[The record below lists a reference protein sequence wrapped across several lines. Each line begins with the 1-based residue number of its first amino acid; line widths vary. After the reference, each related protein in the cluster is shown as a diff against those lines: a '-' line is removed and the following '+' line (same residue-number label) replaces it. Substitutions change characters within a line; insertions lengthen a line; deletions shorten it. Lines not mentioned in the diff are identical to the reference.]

1 MAFTGKERIRAGLRL
16 LYGWLIGRRTEVLSP
31 CAFLLRPGEPARE
44 KRMDNAII
52 QTGRDIVHVHREQAR
67 SYIGG
72 RRSAGTRSG
81 YHSLYSSRERS
92 LVSKIK
98 ALRLYNPGIQGDFS
112 LSYAP
117 FENARKIKMLEAS
130 LSQLE
135 QLVSDLV
142 QQNQNLAAEL
152 AQAKDENESLQ
163 LSLMEHEEK
172 QGATAARI
180 QALVERVSAG
190 PVSA

>member
-1 MAFTGKERIRAGLRL
+1 MRVWVYLLISLSAVASRSISLFCRVREAKWREAEIRSRGVA
-16 LYGWLIGRRTEVLSP
+16 
-31 CAFLLRPGEPARE
+31 
-44 KRMDNAII
+44 
-52 QTGRDIVHVHREQAR
+52 QTPR
-67 SYIGG
+67 

-81 YHSLYSSRERS
+81 KYSLYSSRERS

-117 FENARKIKMLEAS
+117 FEKARKIKMLEAS

-142 QQNQNLAAEL
+142 QQNQNLTAEL

>member
-1 MAFTGKERIRAGLRL
+1 LRL
-16 LYGWLIGRRTEVLSP
+16 
-31 CAFLLRPGEPARE
+31 
-44 KRMDNAII
+44 N
-52 QTGRDIVHVHREQAR
+52 
-67 SYIGG
+67 
-72 RRSAGTRSG
+72 
-81 YHSLYSSRERS
+81 
-92 LVSKIK
+92 
-98 ALRLYNPGIQGDFS
+98 NPGIRGDFS

-117 FENARKIKMLEAS
+117 LENAWKIKMLEAS

-135 QLVSDLV
+135 QLVSELV
-142 QQNQNLAAEL
+142 QQNQSLLGTNQTLSAEL

-163 LSLMEHEEK
+163 LSLMEQEEK

>member
-1 MAFTGKERIRAGLRL
+1 L
-16 LYGWLIGRRTEVLSP
+16 P
-31 CAFLLRPGEPARE
+31 
-44 KRMDNAII
+44 
-52 QTGRDIVHVHREQAR
+52 
-67 SYIGG
+67 
-72 RRSAGTRSG
+72 
-81 YHSLYSSRERS
+81 
-92 LVSKIK
+92 VSKIK

-117 FENARKIKMLEAS
+117 FEKARKIKMLEAS

-142 QQNQNLAAEL
+142 QQNQTLLGTNQTLTAEL

-163 LSLMEHEEK
+163 LSLMEYEEK
-172 QGATAARI
+172 QGTTMARI